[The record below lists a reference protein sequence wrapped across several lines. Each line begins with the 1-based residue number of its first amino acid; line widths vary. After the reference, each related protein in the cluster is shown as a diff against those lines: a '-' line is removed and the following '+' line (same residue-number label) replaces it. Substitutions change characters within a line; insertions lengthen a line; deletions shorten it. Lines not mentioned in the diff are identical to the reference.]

1 MGPLN
6 PNQFVLIW
14 STAKRSEIKTLT
26 PLSGTRAYPVS
37 KQEWI
42 CMLWRNSELQ
52 KPSILGK
59 AWGREVDQ
67 VSESY
72 SNIFANKENMPTVKL
87 WGLRRKSVKRR
98 NTWIEDRMLFLG
110 IRVTVLWVELH
121 PSLLPNSL
129 IWSLSPR
136 HLGMWSYLCP
146 YKNGK
151 FGCRQRCTSNKDDVK
166 RHREKVTIYR
176 PSKKAWNRSFCPKKT
191 PNPTHFL
198 ILDFQALEP
207 WHNEFLL
214 GGLDSKTWT
223 KLAISRKKKKKPCT
237 YSETWHKTTRTRTI
251 IYSLNI
257 HYQIGWRI
265 RTMYNLKVMLQHMFQ
280 VKLLKN

>member
-176 PSKKAWNRSFCPKKT
+176 PSKKAWNRSFCPKKKPQPHPLLNLRFPGSRT
-191 PNPTHFL
+191 LTQWISAGWLRQQN
-198 ILDFQALEP
+198 LDKTSYQQEEKEKAMY
-207 WHNEFLL
+207 LL
-214 GGLDSKTWT
+214 
-223 KLAISRKKKKKPCT
+223 R
-237 YSETWHKTTRTRTI
+237 
-251 IYSLNI
+251 
-257 HYQIGWRI
+257 
-265 RTMYNLKVMLQHMFQ
+265 NLT
-280 VKLLKN
+280 